1 MPVQATTLTPA
12 DIIEAVRLWLD
23 ENDGLFELYQSS
35 HSTVAESNAR
45 VARIA
50 KNTTIFFSA
59 EYHGAHPIRRILIT
73 K

>member
-1 MPVQATTLTPA
+1 MPV
-12 DIIEAVRLWLD
+12 LD

-50 KNTTIFFSA
+50 A
-59 EYHGAHPIRRILIT
+59 EPDSIDETVFGPAQ
-73 K
+73 